1 MKKIFAFLLGII
13 VALYFGIAL
22 YCMSRLMRGGLPMY
36 DALVVSLQWPLMV
49 LLRFASSGNIL

>member
-13 VALYFGIAL
+13 VALYFGITL
-22 YCMSRLMRGGLPMY
+22 YCMSRMMRGGMPMY
-36 DALVVSLQWPLMV
+36 DAMIIGLQWPLLV